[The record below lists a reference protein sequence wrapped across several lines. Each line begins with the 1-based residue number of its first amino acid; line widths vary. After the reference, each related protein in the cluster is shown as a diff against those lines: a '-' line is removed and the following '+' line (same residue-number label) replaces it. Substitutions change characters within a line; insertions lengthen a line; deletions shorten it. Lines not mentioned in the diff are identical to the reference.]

1 MDSGRSVD
9 AGRLWSGGVLAG
21 VVAAGV
27 AVVGLLVVRGILD
40 IPVLVSR
47 SGELVSP
54 STWWYAG
61 AAFLA
66 AVVATGLMHLLLVV
80 APQPFR
86 FFGWIYGLGVA
97 IAVLVPL
104 TLDVG
109 LKSKLSA
116 ALINLVIGVCIG
128 SIVGGVGRSAF
139 HVQRTAPGAAQGPWS
154 RDWS

>member
-1 MDSGRSVD
+1 MENGRAVD
-9 AGRLWSGGVLAG
+9 ARRLWSGGLLAG

-47 SGELVSP
+47 DGDLVSP

-66 AVVATGLMHLLLVV
+66 AVVATGLLHLLLVA

-86 FFGWIYGLGVA
+86 FFGWIYGLAVA

-104 TLDVG
+104 TLDVA
-109 LKSKLSA
+109 LKSKLST
-116 ALINLVIGVCIG
+116 ALLNLVIGVCIG
-128 SIVGGVGRSAF
+128 SIVSGVGRSAF
-139 HVQRTAPGAAQGPWS
+139 RVQRTSPDAAGEPWS